1 MKILT
6 DKTDV
11 IDIILSNFPGV
22 DLNVTD
28 TIETFMDE
36 HTDVILINKD
46 RVNDSILDFTRQPN
60 KHLVYKENPTWLIQL
75 KVIANQL
82 HQEYVNKINDEI
94 IEMRK

>member
-6 DKTDV
+6 DRTDV
-11 IDIILSNFPGV
+11 IDIILSEFPGI
-22 DLNVTD
+22 DLNVTESVESF
-28 TIETFMDE
+28 IDE
-36 HTDVILINKD
+36 HTDVILVNKD
-46 RVNDSILDFTRQPN
+46 RVTDEILNFARQPN
-60 KHLVYKENPTWLIQL
+60 KHLVYRENPTWLIQL